1 MNVPT
6 KYVRPASWIQCV
18 GLKHRGATIFG
29 SDSIAHGP
37 VTALASFPHSHQRWM
52 PRVDEID
59 DTWRHTRIWLKPNN
73 PAFSPIELEE
83 SDEGAVQV
91 IAELIEVLGTATP
104 DR

>member
-1 MNVPT
+1 
-6 KYVRPASWIQCV
+6 
-18 GLKHRGATIFG
+18 
-29 SDSIAHGP
+29 
-37 VTALASFPHSHQRWM
+37 M

-91 IAELIEVLGTATP
+91 IAELIEVLGTAAP